1 MGWVSSCETGRIP
14 RCRSSSLT
22 RRQHPRRANGLRMR
36 SLAQSETP
44 CTWRRPLYKN
54 LGGLMLPAGAM
65 ALRACR
71 GSSTERSP
79 PGRHEESDGC
89 IVPMKPRTKPSNI
102 GGGDGGGKAA
112 DRRKGE
118 QRRMSRTQRR
128 IWHVTEAASPRI
140 GAVWVPNT
148 PKADRVRPSIRARC
162 VSSARRD
169 LCGGRGVILVPT
181 APSDMLSSCI
191 AMRW

>member
-22 RRQHPRRANGLRMR
+22 RRQHPPRANGLRTR

-44 CTWRRPLYKN
+44 CTWRRPLY
-54 LGGLMLPAGAM
+54 GTWEASRRPPPRWR
-65 ALRACR
+65 LRACR

-89 IVPMKPRTKPSNI
+89 IVPMKPRTMPSEI

-118 QRRMSRTQRR
+118 QRRMPRTQCRNR
-128 IWHVTEAASPRI
+128 HVTEAVSPRI
-140 GAVWVPNT
+140 GAVSV
-148 PKADRVRPSIRARC
+148 ARK
-162 VSSARRD
+162 SAGP
-169 LCGGRGVILVPT
+169 CHEPT
-181 APSDMLSSCI
+181 HA
-191 AMRW
+191 AQ